1 MVNNKFNKVNSI
13 LRLVFFCFIIL
24 YSKEGVVS
32 GSASGA
38 IRTSWFNLQLISK
51 LRISPAGGDYSSIH
65 EQGNEYV
72 KLLEPLKDSIDKIIL
87 QAKERFNAPIV
98 SYDESM
104 VLHDHLYSVII
115 EDEVPHAVLYLHESF
130 IEDAR
135 KKLTYETSFGFNEMQ
150 DHFNQNF
157 NRKDVFYVQC
167 DGGFISD
174 FEEYTVSVWVNNRIK
189 QSTLNWISKEVQP
202 LLKHAVENSNK

>member
-1 MVNNKFNKVNSI
+1 MINNSI
-13 LRLVFFCFIIL
+13 VKNLNVLIFCCFIIL
-24 YSKEGVVS
+24 YSKEGLVS

-38 IRTSWFNLQLISK
+38 IRTNWFNLQLVSK

-65 EQGNEYV
+65 KQGNEYEE
-72 KLLEPLKDSIDKIIL
+72 LLEPLKDSIDKIVL
-87 QAKERFNAPIV
+87 QAKEKFNAPIV
-98 SYDESM
+98 RYDGSTGI
-104 VLHDHLYSVII
+104 HGHLYSVII
-115 EDEVPHAVLYLHESF
+115 EDDVPHAIQHMDASY

-135 KKLTYETSFGFNEMQ
+135 KNLTFETSFGFNEMQ

-157 NRKDVFYVQC
+157 NRKDVFYVQA

-174 FEEYTVSVWVNNRIK
+174 YEDYYISVWVDNRIK

-202 LLKHAVENSNK
+202 LLKHAVEMRRNNK